1 MADQPEKIDKAPPA
15 IPSEPMLIVAQLLV
29 LVALGL
35 GLWFLR
41 QTTGG
46 TLFLFSTGAP
56 FLVAVAILLFAIVA
70 IRRFRKAYSLFTI
83 ETYQPGQV
91 VFRQGE
97 VGDCAYFI
105 QSGEVEV
112 LREDEKGQSTVLAKL
127 SDGKYFGEIALLSD
141 APRNATVRAVAPTKL
156 ATLGKENFLTMFNV
170 IPSAHQDILKTIQ
183 QRVMKQAKN

>member
-1 MADQPEKIDKAPPA
+1 MAEQPEKLDKALPA
-15 IPSEPMLIVAQLLV
+15 IPSEPMLIVAQLMA
-29 LVALGL
+29 LVALAL
-35 GLWFLR
+35 GLWFLW

-56 FLVAVAILLFAIVA
+56 LLVTVAILLFAIVA
-70 IRRFRKAYSLFTI
+70 IRRFRRAHSLFSI

-91 VFRQGE
+91 IFRQGE

-112 LREDEKGQSTVLAKL
+112 VHEDEKGQPTVLARL

-156 ATLGKENFLTMFNV
+156 AALGKANFLTMFNA

-183 QRVMKQAKN
+183 QRVMKQAKS